1 MNRTKA
7 YTFAAF
13 FVAGALSLAAPLM
26 AHHSSAMFDATKT
39 TELTGTVKEFQ
50 WTNPHVWVQVNVDK
64 SGASGVKE
72 EWSFEGGSPNTLS
85 RQGWQK
91 STFAPGAQ
99 VTIRFNPMRDGTH
112 AGQFVAA
119 KFADGKTLGR
129 WEAAAA
135 N

>member
-1 MNRTKA
+1 MKRSKV
-7 YTFAAF
+7 YTFAALL
-13 FVAGALSLAAPLM
+13 VAGALSLATPLM

-129 WEAAAA
+129 WE
-135 N
+135 

>member
-1 MNRTKA
+1 MKRTKV
-7 YTFAAF
+7 YTFAALV
-13 FVAGALSLAAPLM
+13 VAGALWLAAPLTGPSLRRDVRHDENDG
-26 AHHSSAMFDATKT
+26 AHRHGQGVPVDESARLD
-39 TELTGTVKEFQ
+39 
-50 WTNPHVWVQVNVDK
+50 
-64 SGASGVKE
+64 SGERGQGRGAKE

-85 RQGWQK
+85 RQGWKK

-129 WEAAAA
+129 WE
-135 N
+135 

>member
-1 MNRTKA
+1 MKRTKVYSLA
-7 YTFAAF
+7 VL
-13 FVAGALSLAAPLM
+13 FVAGALWLAAPLM

-91 STFAPGAQ
+91 TTFAPGAQ

-129 WEAAAA
+129 WE
-135 N
+135 

>member
-1 MNRTKA
+1 MKWTKV
-7 YTFAAF
+7 YTFAAL
-13 FVAGALSLAAPLM
+13 FVAGTLWLAAPM
-26 AHHSSAMFDATKT
+26 TAHHSSAMFDATKT

-50 WTNPHVWVQVNVDK
+50 WTNPHIWIQVNIDK
-64 SGASGVKE
+64 AGTKE

-129 WEAAAA
+129 WE
-135 N
+135 

>member
-1 MNRTKA
+1 MKRTKV
-7 YTFAAF
+7 YTFATLL
-13 FVAGALSLAAPLM
+13 VAGAFALAAPLM

-50 WTNPHVWVQVNVDK
+50 WANPHIWIQVNVDK
-64 SGASGVKE
+64 AGTKE

-85 RQGWQK
+85 RQGWRK
-91 STFAPGAQ
+91 ATFSPGAQ

-129 WEAAAA
+129 WQQ
-135 N
+135 

>member
-1 MNRTKA
+1 MNRTKI

-13 FVAGALSLAAPLM
+13 FVAAALWLAAPLI
-26 AHHSSAMFDATKT
+26 AHHSSAMFDNTKT

-50 WTNPHVWVQVNVDK
+50 WANPHIWIQVNIDNA
-64 SGASGVKE
+64 GTKE

-85 RQGWQK
+85 RQGWK
-91 STFAPGAQ
+91 KATFAPGAQ

-112 AGQFVAA
+112 AGQFIAA

-129 WEAAAA
+129 WEQAAG